1 MVLEYYMICVG
12 LRVIL
17 KYVCVCIFIISVWYM
32 YNMIIWI
39 LTVYAVDLPHTESRP
54 SPSRPPKPRSWIQI
68 WRTGP
73 TRCDV
78 APGLWCQQ
86 YLYIFIHLFCFA
98 IMCYAAYSFANPR
111 TYTYIKYTCILY
123 IFNDCDIVIFI
134 FIYTYYCLH
143 MHSWFWPCHGTR
155 SFGLQDLL
163 YGRPVAGPPPPGPP
177 PTGASPFEPMRQGSA
192 PRRGWRWVNGW
203 FNDEHQMHL
212 RYCYIHIYI

>member
-1 MVLEYYMICVG
+1 MDSNGI
-12 LRVIL
+12 R
-17 KYVCVCIFIISVWYM
+17 SW
-32 YNMIIWI
+32 
-39 LTVYAVDLPHTESRP
+39 
-54 SPSRPPKPRSWIQI
+54 SPPYRIEAKPKPPPEAEKLDPDLKD
-68 WRTGP
+68 GA
-73 TRCDV
+73 DKM
-78 APGLWCQQ
+78 WCCAWPVMSTIF
-86 YLYIFIHLFCFA
+86 IFIHLFCFA
-98 IMCYAAYSFANPR
+98 IMCYAAYSFANPH